1 MQCSVIDKQVSYSC
15 IKEKNLL
22 SLHAPTYQNMIYYI
36 FQTWTNYYNNK
47 LKYLL
52 QFFDEGV
59 SLNYSH
65 SAYVDSKVTVGMVLH
80 SGLIKDDKS
89 KYTKTILD
97 FISFVDGIP
106 DFLPKHY

>member
-1 MQCSVIDKQVSYSC
+1 MWVLAI
-15 IKEKNLL
+15 
-22 SLHAPTYQNMIYYI
+22 
-36 FQTWTNYYNNK
+36 
-47 LKYLL
+47 L
-52 QFFDEGV
+52 QENVHPCTTVRFPHTQGFFDEGV